1 MADREI
7 IECVAIEFADLTLS
21 LPRPNRHHHV
31 IQRYHA
37 DTGKTG
43 SGVRQGFMT
52 SQGRFVDRSE
62 AARLAF
68 AAGQI
73 EKPKPTLY
81 SEDLW

>member
-1 MADREI
+1 MMDPET

-21 LPRPNRHHHV
+21 LPRPCRHHHV
-31 IQRYHA
+31 IQHYVA
-37 DTGKTG
+37 ETGKTG
-43 SGVRQGFMT
+43 SGLRQGFIT
-52 SQGRFVDRSE
+52 NHGRFVDRSE

-73 EKPKPTLY
+73 AKPKPQLY